1 MYHQSTEGNA
11 TVQSAHE
18 GRIPVRGVIFDYGNV
33 LCHMQQLSDL
43 ESMAKVCGI
52 AIPRFQQLYWKFR
65 LPYDRAD
72 LTAEGYWQT
81 VAGEEGLVLSGKQI
95 AMLIRLDTQG
105 WARLN
110 HKTVKWAEQLH
121 RAGLRL
127 GLLSNM
133 PSDLSQYLVA
143 NGGWV
148 SFFHHLT
155 FSCDVRMV
163 KPDPAIYKACLEPL
177 EVAPQEA
184 LFLDDLAPN
193 VEAAA
198 KLGIHG
204 VLFDTIELT
213 AARVAER
220 FDLPIPEFATDRELA

>member
-1 MYHQSTEGNA
+1 MAKQ
-11 TVQSAHE
+11 QSARN
-18 GRIPVRGVIFDYGNV
+18 GRIPIRGVIFDYGNV
-33 LCHMQQLSDL
+33 ICHTQQPSDM
-43 ESMAKVCGI
+43 EAMARVCGI
-52 AIPRFQQLYWKFR
+52 AVPRFRELYWKFR
-65 LPYDRAD
+65 VPYDRGD
-72 LTAEGYWQT
+72 LTAEAYWQK
-81 VAGEEGLVLSGKQI
+81 VAGEEGLVLSNLQI
-95 AMLIRLDTQG
+95 AQLTDLDTQG

-110 HKTVKWAEQLH
+110 HKTVKWTEQLH
-121 RAGLRL
+121 GAGLRL

-163 KPDPAIYKACLEPL
+163 KPDPAIYHACLESL
-177 EVAPQEA
+177 AVAPQEV

-193 VEAAA
+193 IEAAS
-198 KLGIHG
+198 KLGIHS
-204 VLFDTIELT
+204 VLFDTVEQT

-220 FDLPIPEFATDRELA
+220 FNLPIPDFASVNATS

>member
-1 MYHQSTEGNA
+1 MQK
-11 TVQSAHE
+11 VQPAHS
-18 GRIPVRGVIFDYGNV
+18 GKIPIRGVIFDYGNV

-43 ESMAKVCGI
+43 EGMAQLCGI
-52 AIPRFQQLYWKFR
+52 SMPRFQELYWKFR
-65 LPYDRAD
+65 IPYDRGD
-72 LTAEGYWQT
+72 LTAKSYWQA
-81 VAGEEGLVLSGKQI
+81 VASEEGLVLRGEQI
-95 AMLIRLDTQG
+95 AKLTWLDTQG

-110 HKTVKWAEQLH
+110 EKTVKWTEQLH

-133 PSDLSQYLVA
+133 PSDLSRFLVA

-163 KPDPAIYKACLEPL
+163 KPDPAIYKACLESL
-177 EVAPQEA
+177 AVAPEEV

-193 VEAAA
+193 IEAAA

-204 VLFDTIELT
+204 VLFDTIEQT
-213 AARVAER
+213 AARIAER
-220 FDLPIPEFATDRELA
+220 FDLPVPEFVSGDPAS